1 MMNFIKI
8 IKILMLLVVVTV
20 FFQSCNKDETI
31 AAGEK
36 PTIELDNADGIYTVK
51 VGQPLIVSPKFSNA
65 ADADIEWAIDG
76 EVIAHGSM
84 LNYTWDTAGTYYIM
98 ISATNDVGT
107 VREEIRIEVMALT
120 PPVIS
125 MSLPEGGLKVM
136 TGVTYTLTPDIQHAD
151 MEGFTIAWSVNG
163 EKVSDEVSYS
173 FSSTVTGT
181 FHVKIE
187 ASNIDGSTVKEFD
200 IEVVNEMPRGV
211 RFLPASYF
219 VTSTDRYTFAG
230 RPVCLT
236 PVVSDFTAP
245 KYRWEIDGKA
255 DGSTAEMLKFTP
267 EQPGEYTVK
276 VFVSDG
282 GSKSSRMLSRN
293 IEESSE
299 YTAQVKI
306 ICVNASE
313 YDRRRAA
320 SPTSNAYGNKVYEWV
335 PAPGQFIN
343 GQEMNG
349 AEKTHESAMQWAADR
364 LNNRQ
369 YVSLGAFGGYIIV
382 GFDHSI
388 DAASAKACD
397 FAIEGNAFNSAAGG
411 SNEPGIVWV
420 MQDVN
425 GNGLP
430 DDEWYQL
437 RGSEF
442 DAPTT
447 IKNYAVTYY
456 RPESAGMSVNWTD
469 NRGEKG
475 SVDYLEAFHKQPS
488 YYPEWVPADS
498 YTLYG
503 TALKARNFQ
512 DASTGY
518 WSNPPYDWGY
528 ADNIGSDAVTIGTD
542 GGQFTG
548 FRLANAVLAD
558 GSAVNLKYID
568 FVKVQCGVQ
577 TKSGWIGEL
586 STEVFGFVDPNLVK

>member
-1 MMNFIKI
+1 
-8 IKILMLLVVVTV
+8 MLLVVVSV
-20 FFQSCNKDETI
+20 FFDSCNKDETI

-51 VGQPLIVSPKFSNA
+51 AGQSLIISPKFANA

-76 EVIAHGSM
+76 KVIAHGPM

-107 VREEIRIEVMALT
+107 VREEIRIEVMELT

-136 TGVTYTLTPDIQHAD
+136 TGVTYMLTPDIQHAD
-151 MEGFTIAWSVNG
+151 MESFMIAWSING

-173 FSSTVTGT
+173 FSSTITGT

-187 ASNIDGSTVKEFD
+187 ASNIDGTTVKEFD

-230 RPVCLT
+230 RSVCLT
-236 PVVSDFTAP
+236 PVVSDFTDP

-255 DGSTAEMLKFTP
+255 DCSTSELLKFTP

-276 VFVSDG
+276 VFVSES
-282 GSKSSRMLSRN
+282 GSKSGRMLSRN
-293 IEESSE
+293 IEENSE

-313 YDRRRAA
+313 SDRRRAA
-320 SPTSNAYGNKVYEWV
+320 SPTSNAYCNKVYEWV

-349 AEKTHESAMQWAADR
+349 AEKSHESAMQWAYDR

-369 YVSLGAFGGYIIV
+369 YLSLGAFGGYIIV

-388 DAASAKACD
+388 DAASAKDCD
-397 FAIEGNAFNSAAGG
+397 LAIEGNAFNSAAGG

-442 DAPTT
+442 DSPTT

-469 NRGEKG
+469 CRGEKG
-475 SVDYLEAFHKQPS
+475 SVDYLEAFHKQSS
-488 YYPEWVPADS
+488 YYPEWLPSDS

-512 DASTGY
+512 DATSGY

-528 ADNIGSDAVTIGTD
+528 ADNVGADAVTIGTD

-548 FRLANAVLAD
+548 FRFANAVLAD
-558 GSAVNLKYID
+558 GSAVNLQYVD

-577 TKSGWIGEL
+577 TKSGWLGEL